1 MNTNKFVKA
10 KEKLN
15 EAGLSPS
22 IQRMAI
28 LQYLLD
34 HSTHPTVE
42 EIYGALIEEIP
53 TLSRTTVHNTVKLFS
68 DMGLA
73 LSLTIEERQMRYDGD
88 VHPHAHFR
96 CQECGRIE
104 DVEMSA
110 LPVFVDT
117 SIQITDIQVLI
128 KGVCSKCK

>member
-1 MNTNKFVKA
+1 MNTNRYAAA
-10 KEKLN
+10 KDKLN
-15 EAGLSPS
+15 KAGLSPS
-22 IQRMAI
+22 IQRIAI

-34 HSTHPTVE
+34 HSTHPTVD
-42 EIYGALIEEIP
+42 EIYSALIDEIP

-73 LSLTIEERQMRYDGD
+73 LSLTIEEKQMRYDVD

-96 CQECGRIE
+96 CQVCGRIE
-104 DVEMSA
+104 DVEMRC
-110 LPVFVDT
+110 LPAFMDQSMKVVDV
-117 SIQITDIQVLI
+117 QVLI